1 MALTAFDDNL
11 FAATRI
17 NSESTSLAVTACV
30 VEPALIE
37 CQTMGF
43 ASFVLLTVD
52 YLFVCNLVGRTILT
66 VIWRNCF
73 SGCSQDPNLN
83 SWEWYFEPINQGIE
97 AKARKVVCPIKSE
110 AKNLSEVEPALRP
123 IIDSSFR
130 NRSCLRQFADTGL
143 ITVQER
149 LRVNKWIKQYFKPNK
164 NIVNGVDDFYRRHLA
179 GNTLLGVHVRGTDR
193 WGELPGGK
201 LASLSDWVTQAT
213 LLFDLLQKPKKI
225 FIASDNEEAIVAFLE
240 HFGREK
246 VAFTNAKRVLHYHDP
261 TPIHFYEVPPL
272 NWDKHQ
278 RALGTEVLTD
288 VLLLAKCD
296 AFLHT
301 ESSVAALASYFNPHM
316 KSHFLEDAMGT
327 CEGRDSSYAASHEM
341 TVEEEKEEEENDRHE
356 CLQRNGPHSACPIV
370 SKGKLVNLTMAK
382 EFARW

>member
-1 MALTAFDDNL
+1 MKTDLKFTFSEITSRDHKEMPRLPSRLIAFWCTITVTKKRSYFSDHCQQPMALTAFDDDF

-30 VEPALIE
+30 VEPALVE

-52 YLFVCNLVGRTILT
+52 YLFICNLVGRTILT

-97 AKARKVVCPIKSE
+97 AKARKVVCPINSG

-149 LRVNKWIKQYFKPNK
+149 LRVNKWIQQYFKPNK
-164 NIVNGVDDFYRRHLA
+164 NIINGVDDFYRRHLA

-201 LASLSDWVTQAT
+201 LASLSDWVTQAA
-213 LLFDLLQKPKKI
+213 LLYDSLQKPKKI
-225 FIASDNEEAIVAFLE
+225 FIASDNEEAIVAFLG
-240 HFGREK
+240 HFGRDKVSPLIKQGLKLTKKSSRNFATRYEK
-246 VAFTNAKRVLHYHDP
+246 K
-261 TPIHFYEVPPL
+261 
-272 NWDKHQ
+272 
-278 RALGTEVLTD
+278 
-288 VLLLAKCD
+288 
-296 AFLHT
+296 
-301 ESSVAALASYFNPHM
+301 
-316 KSHFLEDAMGT
+316 
-327 CEGRDSSYAASHEM
+327 
-341 TVEEEKEEEENDRHE
+341 
-356 CLQRNGPHSACPIV
+356 
-370 SKGKLVNLTMAK
+370 
-382 EFARW
+382 